1 MITFSE
7 RVEGSVEDAMC
18 YLRWTEADRTITEPR
33 RDQQTDSRA
42 SAEAGKIEAEKG
54 KYKLLTGRGSLS
66 LGAFQKSVA
75 I

>member
-7 RVEGSVEDAMC
+7 RVEGSVEDAMS
-18 YLRWTEADRTITEPR
+18 YLRWTEADRTITELR
-33 RDQQTDSRA
+33 RDQPTDSWA
-42 SAEAGKIEAEKG
+42 SAEAGKMEAGKG

-75 I
+75 L